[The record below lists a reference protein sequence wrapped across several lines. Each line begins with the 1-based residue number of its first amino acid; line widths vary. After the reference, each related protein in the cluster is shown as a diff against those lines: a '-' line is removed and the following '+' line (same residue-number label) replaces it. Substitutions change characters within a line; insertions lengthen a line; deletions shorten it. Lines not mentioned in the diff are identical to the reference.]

1 MHQVSLSLVYDY
13 QQFLGQLL
21 HWRLLFDIALLG
33 VFGGFYIVPLYVLI
47 QTLAEPSYRS
57 RIIAA
62 NNIMNALFMVVS
74 ALFSIAL
81 FEAGVSIP
89 QLFLVTAIINLFI
102 MVYLCLRQP
111 NYYTSF
117 KTWFKGANIS

>member
-1 MHQVSLSLVYDY
+1 MHAHIIYDY
-13 QQFLGQLL
+13 QLFLSTLL
-21 HWRLLFDIALLG
+21 HWRLLADIALLG
-33 VFGGFYIVPLYVLI
+33 VFGGFQIVPLYVLI
-47 QTLAEPSYRS
+47 QTLAAPAYRS

-74 ALFSIAL
+74 AVFSIAL
-81 FEAGVSIP
+81 FQRGFSIP
-89 QLFLVTAIINLFI
+89 ELFLITAIINLLV

-117 KTWFKGANIS
+117 IAWFKRVGA